1 MIAQKSI
8 DFLKELNENNNKEWF
23 HAHKKDYD
31 LYKQNYLATA
41 EYLLNGLKQIDPDLA
56 YLEPKKCIFRI
67 NRDIRF
73 SKDKSPYK
81 TNMGIW
87 MSKNRQ
93 NPFSAGYYF
102 HLDLKESFLAG
113 GVYCPDANAL
123 KLIRKEMAFFH
134 EDLEKIIN
142 AKPFKSTFKDF
153 DRDTNNVLKTSPKGY
168 DANHPA
174 IDFLRLKSFTTSHFF
189 NYEEAFKPNFLD
201 DAIQKLGLL
210 KPLNDFLERAYF
222 EE

>member
-1 MIAQKSI
+1 MISNHTL
-8 DFLKELNENNNKEWF
+8 DFLSKLSENNNKEWF
-23 HAHKKDYD
+23 HDHKKDYQ
-31 LYKQNYLATA
+31 LYKENYLETA
-41 EYLLNGLKQIDPDLA
+41 AYLLNGLKVIDPDLS

-81 TNMGIW
+81 SNMGIW

-123 KLIRKEMAFFH
+123 KLIRKEIAFFQ
-134 EDLEKIIN
+134 EDLQAILEEKS
-142 AKPFKSTFKDF
+142 FKSTFKNF
-153 DRDTNNVLKTSPKGY
+153 DRDANNVLKTSPKGY
-168 DANHPA
+168 DINHPA
-174 IDFLRLKSFTTSHFF
+174 IDFLRLKSFTTSHYFDK
-189 NYEEAFKPNFLD
+189 NEALEPNFLD
-201 DAIQKLGLL
+201 EAILKLSHL
-210 KPLNDFLERAYF
+210 KPLNNFLERAYL